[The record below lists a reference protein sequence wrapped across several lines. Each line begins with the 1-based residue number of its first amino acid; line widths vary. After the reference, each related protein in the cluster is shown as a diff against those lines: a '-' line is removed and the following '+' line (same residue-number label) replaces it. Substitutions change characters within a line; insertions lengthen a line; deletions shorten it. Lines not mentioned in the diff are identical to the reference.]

1 MKINKSD
8 KSAKHEKTS
17 TRYRPNRTVFAINP
31 KFAPKNS
38 LPCLMPKT
46 KSPRSIY
53 LAKRRNDKLTTL
65 LLQIGLLIAFIGIW
79 ELAAKL
85 EWIDPF
91 IMSCPSRIVKILST
105 VEVGELFTHIAYT
118 LIECIIGFFIASG
131 LGIVIAVLLWR
142 FTKLRRVLEP
152 YIVVLNALP
161 KIALGPIIIIW
172 VGAGAQAII
181 VMTILICIIVTVI
194 SVLNGFMSV
203 DEGKILLMRSMGATK
218 FQILTKLIIPA
229 NIPALVN
236 MLKINVGLA
245 WVGTIMGEYLV
256 SSAGLGYLI
265 IYGSQVFKMDLVM
278 ASTVILCLLATVMY
292 LAVAGIERITKKRYH
307 ID

>member
-1 MKINKSD
+1 MKM
-8 KSAKHEKTS
+8 
-17 TRYRPNRTVFAINP
+17 TR
-31 KFAPKNS
+31 
-38 LPCLMPKT
+38 LPCRLPQGKT
-46 KSPRSIY
+46 PRQKY
-53 LAKRRNDKLTTL
+53 LARRRNDKITTVI
-65 LLQIGLLIAFIGIW
+65 LQIGLLFALIGIW

-85 EWIDPF
+85 DLIDPF
-91 IMSCPSRIVKILST
+91 ITSCPSRIVKMLQTIDTS
-105 VEVGELFTHIAYT
+105 ELFTHIAYT
-118 LIECIIGFFIASG
+118 LIECIIGFIAASA
-131 LGIVIAVLLWR
+131 LGIVIAILLWR
-142 FTKLRRVLEP
+142 FVKLRKVLEP

-194 SVLNGFMSV
+194 SVLSAFMSV

-218 FQILTKLIIPA
+218 LQILLKLVLPA

-256 SSAGLGYLI
+256 STAGLGYLI

-292 LAVAGIERITKKRYH
+292 LAVAGVEKLTKKKYR
-307 ID
+307 IE

>member
-1 MKINKSD
+1 MKIK
-8 KSAKHEKTS
+8 
-17 TRYRPNRTVFAINP
+17 NR
-31 KFAPKNS
+31 
-38 LPCLMPKT
+38 LPCLMPRIKT
-46 KSPRSIY
+46 PRQKY
-53 LAKRRNDKLTTL
+53 LAKRRTDKITTI
-65 LLQIGLLIAFIGIW
+65 LLQIGLLVAVIGIW

-85 EWIDPF
+85 DWIDPF
-91 IMSCPSRIVKILST
+91 ITSCPSRIVAVLGTIET
-105 VEVGELFTHIAYT
+105 DELFVHIAYT
-118 LIECIIGFFIASG
+118 LIECIIGFIAAST
-131 LGIVIAVLLWR
+131 LGILIAVLLWR
-142 FTKLRRVLEP
+142 FVKLRRVLEP

-194 SVLNGFMSV
+194 SVLSAFMAV
-203 DEGKILLMRSMGATK
+203 DEGKILLMRSMGATRL
-218 FQILTKLIIPA
+218 QILFKLILPA
-229 NIPALVN
+229 NVPALVN

-256 SSAGLGYLI
+256 STAGLGYLI

-278 ASTVILCLLATVMY
+278 ASTVILCILATVMY
-292 LAVAGIERITKKRYH
+292 LAVAGVEKLTKKKYK

>member
-1 MKINKSD
+1 MKINS
-8 KSAKHEKTS
+8 
-17 TRYRPNRTVFAINP
+17 RLPCQM
-31 KFAPKNS
+31 PKN
-38 LPCLMPKT
+38 KT
-46 KSPRSIY
+46 PRQKY
-53 LAKRRNDKLTTL
+53 LAHRRNDKITTIA
-65 LLQIGLLIAFIGIW
+65 LQIGLLLALIGIW

-85 EWIDPF
+85 DFIDPF
-91 IMSCPSRIVKILST
+91 ITSCPSRIVAVLGTID
-105 VEVGELFTHIAYT
+105 VGDLFTHIAYT
-118 LIECIIGFFIASG
+118 LIECIIGFIAAST
-131 LGIVIAVLLWR
+131 LGILIAVLLWR
-142 FTKLRRVLEP
+142 FAKLRRVVEP

-172 VGAGAQAII
+172 VGAGAQAIV

-194 SVLNGFMSV
+194 SVLSAFMSV

-218 FQILTKLIIPA
+218 LQILFKLILPA

-256 SSAGLGYLI
+256 STAGLGYLI

-278 ASTVILCLLATVMY
+278 ASTVILCILATVMY
-292 LAVAGIERITKKRYH
+292 LAVAGVEKLTKKKYR

>member
-1 MKINKSD
+1 MKIN
-8 KSAKHEKTS
+8 
-17 TRYRPNRTVFAINP
+17 NR
-31 KFAPKNS
+31 
-38 LPCLMPKT
+38 LPCRMPRVKT
-46 KSPRSIY
+46 PRQKY
-53 LAKRRNDKLTTL
+53 LSRRRNDKITTIC
-65 LLQIGLLIAFIGIW
+65 LQIGLLLALIGLW

-85 EWIDPF
+85 DWIDPF
-91 IMSCPSRIVKILST
+91 ITSCPSRIVSVLGAID
-105 VEVGELFTHIAYT
+105 VGELFVHIAYT
-118 LIECIIGFFIASG
+118 LIECIVGFIVASL
-131 LGIVIAVLLWR
+131 LGILIAVLLWR
-142 FTKLRRVLEP
+142 FIKLRKVLEP

-181 VMTILICIIVTVI
+181 VMTVLICIIVTVI
-194 SVLNGFMSV
+194 SVLSAFMSV
-203 DEGKILLMRSMGATK
+203 DEGKILLLRSMGATK
-218 FQILTKLIIPA
+218 LQILFKLILPA

-256 SSAGLGYLI
+256 STAGLGYLI

-278 ASTVILCLLATVMY
+278 ASTVILCVLATVMY
-292 LAVAGIERITKKRYH
+292 LAVAGVERLTKKRYK

>member
-1 MKINKSD
+1 MPRV
-8 KSAKHEKTS
+8 KT
-17 TRYRPNRTVFAINP
+17 
-31 KFAPKNS
+31 
-38 LPCLMPKT
+38 
-46 KSPRSIY
+46 PRQKY
-53 LAKRRNDKLTTL
+53 LAKRRNDKITTI
-65 LLQIGLLIAFIGIW
+65 LLQIGLLVAVIGIW

-85 EWIDPF
+85 DWIDPF
-91 IMSCPSRIVKILST
+91 ITSCPSRIVAVLGTIDT
-105 VEVGELFTHIAYT
+105 DELFVHIAYT
-118 LIECIIGFFIASG
+118 LIECIVGFIAAST
-131 LGIVIAVLLWR
+131 LGILIAVLLWR
-142 FTKLRRVLEP
+142 FVKLRRVLEP

-194 SVLNGFMSV
+194 SVLSAFMAV
-203 DEGKILLMRSMGATK
+203 DEGKIFLMRSMGATRL
-218 FQILTKLIIPA
+218 QILFKLILPA
-229 NIPALVN
+229 NVPALVN

-256 SSAGLGYLI
+256 STAGLGYLI

-278 ASTVILCLLATVMY
+278 ASTVILCILATVMY
-292 LAVAGIERITKKRYH
+292 LAVAGVEKLTKKKYK

>member
-1 MKINKSD
+1 MKINSRK
-8 KSAKHEKTS
+8 
-17 TRYRPNRTVFAINP
+17 R
-31 KFAPKNS
+31 
-38 LPCLMPKT
+38 LPVLLPRA
-46 KSPRSIY
+46 KSPRETY
-53 LAKRRNDKLTTL
+53 LAKRRNDKITTVL
-65 LLQIGLLIAFIGIW
+65 FQAGLLVFLLGLW
-79 ELAAKL
+79 ELAARL
-85 EWIDPF
+85 EWIDSF
-91 IMSCPSRIVKILST
+91 ITSCPSRVVAVLGTIDVKD
-105 VEVGELFTHIAYT
+105 LFVHIAYT
-118 LIECIIGFFIASG
+118 LIECILGFIAASA
-131 LGIVIAVLLWR
+131 LGILIPVLLWR
-142 FTKLRRVLEP
+142 FNKLRRIVEP

-194 SVLNGFMSV
+194 SVLNGFTSV
-203 DEGKILLMRSMGATK
+203 DEGKILLLRSMGATK
-218 FQILTKLIIPA
+218 LQILFKLIFPA
-229 NIPALVN
+229 NVPALVN

-256 SSAGLGYLI
+256 STAGLGYLI

-292 LAVAGIERITKKRYH
+292 LAVAGVERIAKKRYH